1 MESIQQVVSGNHKFY
16 CKGLCSFLPD
26 SLGQEGGVSSSLT
39 WILQPVSPGF
49 SFQPKQTYLCPL
61 MVSWQSLLLIPTLES
76 LLNTV
81 LIALVV
87 HILQILLYNK
97 HDFLLAVGPS
107 LGLSSCHWGD

>member
-1 MESIQQVVSGNHKFY
+1 MVRGNYKFY
-16 CKGLCSFLPD
+16 CKGLCSFLPG

-39 WILQPVSPGF
+39 WILEPVSPGF
-49 SFQPKQTYLCPL
+49 SFPQKHTYLCPL
-61 MVSWQSLLLIPTLES
+61 TVLCLALLLIPTLEL

-97 HDFLLAVGPS
+97 PDFLLAVGPS

>member
-1 MESIQQVVSGNHKFY
+1 
-16 CKGLCSFLPD
+16 
-26 SLGQEGGVSSSLT
+26 
-39 WILQPVSPGF
+39 
-49 SFQPKQTYLCPL
+49 
-61 MVSWQSLLLIPTLES
+61 MVPWRSLLVIPTLES

-107 LGLSSCHWGD
+107 LGLSSCHWG